1 MTSKEFITN
10 IEASYKGKF
19 SDPDLKEIEQFF
31 IDENIN
37 NIGIQNLYNAIK
49 RKYIKSHEIPT
60 FGQIIQIWET
70 NKGYSPSGNSNN
82 LHPESPLQQLY
93 RAKDWTVEKI
103 LLNCKNIR
111 IKQDVC
117 GTSGLKSWEISFL
130 VIWERLK
137 DIFPD
142 MQNIAKARMIANG
155 DKELHEPVYLGD
167 LMPEL
172 KPVEEPEPDR
182 VGKIEHISQVLEDVI

>member
-1 MTSKEFITN
+1 MIPKEFITN

-19 SDPDLKEIEQFF
+19 SEPDLKEIEQFF

-49 RKYIKSHEIPT
+49 RKYVKSHEIPT

-70 NKGYSPSGNSNN
+70 NRGYSASGNANN
-82 LHPESPLQQLY
+82 LHSESPLQQLY
-93 RAKDWTVEKI
+93 RAKDWPVDRI
-103 LLNCKNIR
+103 LNNCKNIR
-111 IKQDVC
+111 NKQDAC

-137 DIFPD
+137 DCEPEFRN
-142 MQNIAKARMIANG
+142 MAKERIVANG
-155 DKELHEPVYLGD
+155 DKELHAPVNLFD

-172 KPVEEPEPDR
+172 KPVEETESER
-182 VGKIEHISQVLEDVI
+182 AGKIEHISQVLEDVI